1 MVGTGNTAIS
11 RAHRNNDAAT
21 CLTGDATCEV
31 GKSISLIVN
40 TTYAMSAQKVG
51 WVKKISEEL
60 IQSLALISR
69 IPYR

>member
-1 MVGTGNTAIS
+1 
-11 RAHRNNDAAT
+11 
-21 CLTGDATCEV
+21 
-31 GKSISLIVN
+31 
-40 TTYAMSAQKVG
+40 MSAQKVG